1 MTLIGSKE
9 MNSGGRSQQELE
21 ALMEIGKALTS
32 LLDIEEIYRV
42 VMDKISRLLKPDS
55 WSLLMVDETTKELS
69 FVIAVSPAAAELKKV
84 RLAPG
89 EGIAGWVAR
98 HGEPLL
104 VPDVSRDDRFSA
116 QVDRRSGFTTRSIIC
131 VPLKTREHT
140 LGVIQLINGMDQ
152 GEFART
158 DLNIL
163 STIADFAAIAIDNAR
178 LMEKVNQLTITDE
191 LTGLYNDRHFHTL
204 LEYEI
209 ERARRSDTELSLVFI
224 DLDHFKQVNDT
235 FGHLTGSRLL
245 KEVGQVIRKKTRK
258 INHPARYGGDE
269 RGIPVISIFF
279 LAYSA
284 GAIGIR
290 LIGGRLTD
298 RIGESR
304 MLPYAL
310 IVSAAGI
317 LTLTLVTGGFTL
329 ALAGLLAGGG
339 HGLLFPVLN
348 TLAVRGEP
356 FEVRGKATGIFTG
369 AIDAGNFL
377 GSFILGMVGDL
388 AGLSPLF
395 AVAGGAL
402 LLGLIVGRF
411 RQAA

>member
-209 ERARRSDTELSLVFI
+209 ERARRSDTDLSLVFI

-269 RGIPVISIFF
+269 FVI
-279 LAYSA
+279 LLPGTDQE
-284 GAIGIR
+284 GA
-290 LIGGRLTD
+290 
-298 RIGESR
+298 
-304 MLPYAL
+304 
-310 IVSAAGI
+310 
-317 LTLTLVTGGFTL
+317 
-329 ALAGLLAGGG
+329 
-339 HGLLFPVLN
+339 
-348 TLAVRGEP
+348 
-356 FEVRGKATGIFTG
+356 
-369 AIDAGNFL
+369 
-377 GSFILGMVGDL
+377 LGMVNNLRQNLQDEDFRADDGTPLKVTASFGIATYPAHASTKEELLRL
-388 AGLSPLF
+388 ADEAMYEVKKSTRDGVK
-395 AVAGGAL
+395 VA
-402 LLGLIVGRF
+402 
-411 RQAA
+411 

>member
-9 MNSGGRSQQELE
+9 TNSDGRSQQELE
-21 ALMEIGKALTS
+21 TLMEIGKALTS
-32 LLDIEEIYRV
+32 LLDIEEVYQV
-42 VMDKISRLLKPDS
+42 VMDKISRLLRPDS
-55 WSLLMVDETTKELS
+55 WSLLMVDETTEELS

-116 QVDRRSGFTTRSIIC
+116 HVDRRSGFTTRSIIC
-131 VPLKTREHT
+131 VPLKARERT

-178 LMEKVNQLTITDE
+178 LIEKINQLTITDE
-191 LTGLYNDRHFHTL
+191 LTGIYNDRHFHAL

-209 ERARRSDTELSLVFI
+209 ERARRAATALSLVFI

-245 KEVGQVIRKKTRK
+245 KEVGQVIREKTRR
-258 INHPARYGGDE
+258 INHAARYGGDE
-269 RGIPVISIFF
+269 FVI
-279 LAYSA
+279 LLPGTDQE
-284 GAIGIR
+284 GA
-290 LIGGRLTD
+290 
-298 RIGESR
+298 
-304 MLPYAL
+304 
-310 IVSAAGI
+310 
-317 LTLTLVTGGFTL
+317 
-329 ALAGLLAGGG
+329 
-339 HGLLFPVLN
+339 
-348 TLAVRGEP
+348 
-356 FEVRGKATGIFTG
+356 
-369 AIDAGNFL
+369 
-377 GSFILGMVGDL
+377 LGMTNNLRKNLQNEDFRADDGTPLKVTASFGIATYPVHASTKEELLRL
-388 AGLSPLF
+388 ADEAMYDVKKSTRDGVK
-395 AVAGGAL
+395 VA
-402 LLGLIVGRF
+402 
-411 RQAA
+411 